1 MNRKNRYSEEK
12 SVINRI
18 KYEKVTFNYELNVEQ

>member
-12 SVINRI
+12 LVIKTI

>member
-1 MNRKNRYSEEK
+1 MNRRNRYSKEK
-12 SVINRI
+12 LVIKTI